1 MKKTLLFAFFIAT
14 LSVFAQ
20 APQKMSYQAII
31 RNASN
36 TLLKTQQVGM
46 QISILKGSITGT
58 AIYVETQTVTTNDNG
73 LVGIEIGTGT
83 ATTGTF
89 STIDWANGP
98 FFIKTETDPN
108 GGTSYSISGTSQLMS
123 VPYAL
128 YAATSG
134 SSTPGPKGD
143 KGETGAQGTQG
154 AKGDPGTN
162 GTDGAK
168 GDKGDKGDTGAQGTQ
183 GVKGDP
189 GTNGTDG
196 AKGDKGDKGDTGAQ
210 GAKGDSGVVSTIL
223 TSQSIHSS
231 HFDPTAYSIGGNQG
245 ATATELRGSMI
256 ITRDGTLSRLYVLP
270 SGVSNANSNV
280 EITLRVNGVD
290 TTLKVTALAN
300 SSAVISDLTHS
311 VNVFAGDRITI
322 KFFQTVAG
330 GLSGAN
336 YTASVEF
343 K

>member
-168 GDKGDKGDTGAQGTQ
+168 GDKGDKGDTGAQG
-183 GVKGDP
+183 
-189 GTNGTDG
+189 
-196 AKGDKGDKGDTGAQ
+196 
-210 GAKGDSGVVSTIL
+210 AKGDSGVVSTIL